1 MAMETTND
9 GKRIKESYEIS
20 KTRKFLGGK
29 LIEATRD
36 FPQGT
41 GSTYFAME
49 PLQELKKKLCEQN
62 PHVTYTSLFTK
73 LAAEGLKKHPIM
85 NSALIDNKTFYVY
98 DSINIGVGVGLEEGV
113 MMVVIKEAQDKNIF
127 EISDELQEDIT
138 LLKNKKLPWD
148 RMMGSTFTV
157 SNMGMLGVEQFTPF
171 TTVPE
176 TAILGIGQTYRRP
189 WVNEDDSITAHD
201 VCCLSC
207 TVNHAAVD
215 GLHGGLYLKTMLEL
229 VKHPADFMGL

>member
-1 MAMETTND
+1 MAFDVNA
-9 GKRIKESYEIS
+9 GKRVKESYEIS
-20 KTRKFLGGK
+20 KTRKYLAGK
-29 LIEATRD
+29 LKETVRD

-41 GSTYFAME
+41 GNVYFAME
-49 PLQELKKKLCEQN
+49 PVQELKKTLHEQN
-62 PHVTYTSLFTK
+62 PNVTYTSIFAK
-73 LAAEGLKKHPIM
+73 LAAEGLKKHPVM
-85 NSALIDNKTFYVY
+85 NSALIEDTFYVY

-127 EISDELQEDIT
+127 EISDELQEDIA
-138 LLKNKKLPWD
+138 LLKAKKLPWD

-171 TTVPE
+171 TTNPE
-176 TAILGIGQTYRRP
+176 TAILGIGETYRRP

-215 GLHGGLYLKTMLEL
+215 GYHGGLYLKTMLD
-229 VKHPADFMGL
+229 VVAHPADFMGL